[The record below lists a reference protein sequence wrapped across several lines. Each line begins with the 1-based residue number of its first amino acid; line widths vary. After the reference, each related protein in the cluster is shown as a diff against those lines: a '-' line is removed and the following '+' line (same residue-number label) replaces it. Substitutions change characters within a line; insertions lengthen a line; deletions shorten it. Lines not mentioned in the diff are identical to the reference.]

1 MESPYSVLYKF
12 SSNEILYW
20 QQLDQSKKSVTIYKG
35 KVGELGETII
45 FQDKLFSNSR
55 KKLYKE
61 LCKINANGYRELV
74 EEDYNYVIVE
84 FDLKSNDHD
93 VNSQQY
99 LEIKKFIENIL
110 VNTGLGFTIFDEFE
124 MYNDGILEV
133 TCQVV
138 NQNMTIEVLEKA
150 LRNSKFSDYRKIY
163 ENDFR

>member
-61 LCKINANGYRELV
+61 
-74 EEDYNYVIVE
+74 
-84 FDLKSNDHD
+84 FF
-93 VNSQQY
+93 SQ
-99 LEIKKFIENIL
+99 K
-110 VNTGLGFTIFDEFE
+110 
-124 MYNDGILEV
+124 
-133 TCQVV
+133 
-138 NQNMTIEVLEKA
+138 
-150 LRNSKFSDYRKIY
+150 
-163 ENDFR
+163 